1 MWNNVGTS
9 IQALMQAGRGC
20 KPSRT
25 DIALY
30 KKATMIMDDTAL
42 EFNNTDLNAEWDFI
56 GQQFPLPHDAG
67 TGCMLIV
74 PLAQGGSIYY
84 SEYRLFKDCVVESK
98 ASPEDL
104 SELLCTQVLL
114 SGSIILEPP
123 CGNRQPQDTEK
134 ALLYRVKDQG
144 SRIWLPG
151 NQIVR
156 HVGVAVPLSSE
167 VLQAEAVKRLIKPFQ
182 ELEKGHLVAT
192 FALQKTTR
200 KWAAELFRHASD
212 TSAPTAE
219 LQREGLARCYLSSLL
234 SDYAQLQH
242 SASDTS
248 GQPTAWEVKNMELVC
263 AHIDASLDQ
272 ALNFQS
278 LTTRFGFSRYRLNE
292 LFNLLH
298 GQTLRDYVRQRR
310 LCKAK
315 QLIELDGMPV
325 KVAAFS
331 VGYRHVSN
339 FTRAYREYF
348 GCTPGCSSQG
358 RLGEN

>member
-9 IQALMQAGRGC
+9 IQALMQAGTGC

-84 SEYRLFKDCVVESK
+84 SEYRLFKDCIVKST
-98 ASPEDL
+98 ASPERL
-104 SELLCTQVLL
+104 PKLLCTQVLL
-114 SGSIILEPP
+114 SGSIRLQPP
-123 CGNRQPQDTEK
+123 YGDWQHQDTENV
-134 ALLYRVKDQG
+134 LLYRVKDEG

-156 HVGVAVPLSSE
+156 HVGVAVPLDSE
-167 VLQAEAVKRLIKPFQ
+167 VLQAGAVRRLIKPFQ
-182 ELEKGHLVAT
+182 ELEKGHLITT
-192 FALQKTTR
+192 FALQKNTR
-200 KWAAELFRHASD
+200 KWAADLFRYASD
-212 TSAPTAE
+212 TSSSTAE

-234 SDYAQLQH
+234 SDYEAMHQ
-242 SASDTS
+242 SAPDQP
-248 GQPTAWEVKNMELVC
+248 GQPTAWEMKNVEVVC
-263 AHIDASLDQ
+263 SHVTANLDQ
-272 ALNFQS
+272 KLNAQM
-278 LTTRFGFSRYRLNE
+278 LAGRFGFSLYRLNE
-292 LFNLLH
+292 LFNLLY
-298 GQTLRDYVRQRR
+298 GQTLSGYVRQQR
-310 LCKAK
+310 LKRAR
-315 QLIELDGMPV
+315 QLIELDGVPV
-325 KVAAFS
+325 KVAAFQ

-339 FTRAYREYF
+339 FTRAYREHF
-348 GCTPGCSSQG
+348 GCTPGSSSQSHI
-358 RLGEN
+358 GEH